1 MDDSQRLP
9 PSKFG
14 PRPLGPNQLER
25 GRLVAELERHAH
37 AKLVL
42 MHAPAGYGKT
52 TLMAQWYQRLTAAG
66 QGTGWVGLDDDDN
79 DAGRLATVLSLA
91 LSPRAHGEADLFDAV
106 NQCLQAHS
114 RFTLFLDEEERITEP
129 DAQHL
134 FEVLLK
140 LSPVDFHLVV
150 GSRTQPQK
158 LSTRLLLRSD
168 FLELTARELA
178 FQPAEISQFI
188 RLRCGLTLDAQ
199 TEAYLAQRTEGWAAV
214 LQLAAADIVRGES
227 ARTLFDH
234 LDSPNRNL
242 FQYLSDEVLIHLR
255 PQQHEFLLQTAFVE
269 ELSGPL
275 CDAITGRSDGESM
288 LRELQQSNLLLQALD
303 SSGRRFR
310 YHALFAEFLLQQ
322 LRERYPQQLPILA
335 RRASDW
341 CARSGQPENA
351 VEYALLADDPEH
363 LMSCI
368 RVCMDRLITRAQ
380 FATARRWLRALPRA
394 TLQQQPDMLVW
405 NTWVDIYTNDFAA
418 AQQSVADLQALS
430 QSRTLA
436 DRDQMGSYT
445 LTALLEILRA
455 RYPEADAATEAA
467 SRLVHPGDRR
477 MLAAIGNLRALLLQ
491 MRGRFAES
499 AQESARVLA
508 IAAEPPANWLSFVHA
523 AHISAMLEMSL
534 GNLAGAWRQ
543 LELPERRMA
552 DAETQGDMGG
562 NRSQLL
568 ALLSGPKAFVL
579 YELNRLDDAE
589 DCLERYEPFLSTI
602 FSPSSRALWHQLR
615 VRLRAL
621 SGDEESCQEA
631 LRQGSDFAA
640 RHRIEWME
648 VMMQWERVDHD
659 LSRGDLHRARAVA
672 AGLLASAG
680 LATPPEWI
688 APCAEL
694 FGPTLI
700 ALRCLIRTGEHQRAL
715 EYLPIHIEHAQR
727 QQRRLRLAALRLLEA
742 LALDA
747 ADLGARALE
756 AMQQALLLG
765 APTGAVRIFLDEGTA
780 CLSLLRR
787 LDRAGTLDAE
797 LTEYVS
803 RLRAAFADA
812 QGIAEGTAEGTAEP
826 DDHAEPGAAA
836 PALPVALSARE
847 LQIIQRLAE
856 GHSNLA
862 VGQQLFLSPNTVKWH
877 LSQIYA
883 KLGVRNRTQAVHV
896 ARQHQLTPLA

>member
-25 GRLVAELERHAH
+25 GRLVSELERHAH

-42 MHAPAGYGKT
+42 MQAPAGYGKT
-52 TLMAQWYQRLTAAG
+52 TLMAQWYERLTAAG

-91 LSPRAHGEADLFDAV
+91 LVPEAHGEADLFDAV
-106 NQCLQAHS
+106 NKCLQAHS
-114 RFTLFLDEEERITEP
+114 HFTLFLDEEERITEP

-140 LSPVDFHLVV
+140 LSPVDFHLVI
-150 GSRTQPQK
+150 GSRIQPQK

-178 FQPAEISQFI
+178 FQPDEISQFI
-188 RLRCGLTLDAQ
+188 RLRCGVALDAQ
-199 TEAYLAQRTEGWAAV
+199 TETYLAQRTEGWAAV
-214 LQLAAADIVRGES
+214 LQLAAADIARGVS

-234 LDSPNRNL
+234 ADSPHRNL

-255 PQQHEFLLQTAFVE
+255 PQQHEFLLQTAFVD
-269 ELSGPL
+269 ELAGPL
-275 CDAITGRSDGESM
+275 CDAITGRADGEAM
-288 LRELQQSNLLLQALD
+288 LLELQQSNLLLQAVD
-303 SSGRRFR
+303 SSRRRFR
-310 YHALFAEFLLQQ
+310 YHALFAEFLQQQ
-322 LRERYPQQLPILA
+322 LRERHPQQLPILA

-341 CARSGQPENA
+341 CARAGQPESA
-351 VEYALLADDPEH
+351 VEYALLAGDAEH
-363 LMSCI
+363 LMACI
-368 RVCMDRLITRAQ
+368 RICMDRLITRAQ

-394 TLQQQPDMLVW
+394 TLQQQPDLLVW
-405 NTWVDIYTNDFAA
+405 NAWVDIWTNDFAA
-418 AQQSVADLQALS
+418 AQESVADLQALS
-430 QSRTLA
+430 TIRTLP
-436 DRDQMGSYT
+436 DRDLMGDHM
-445 LTALLEILRA
+445 LTALLAILRA
-455 RYPEADAATEAA
+455 RYPQADAATEAA
-467 SRLVHPGDRR
+467 SQLVHTGDRR
-477 MLAAIGNLRALLLQ
+477 MMAAIGNLRALLQQ
-491 MRGRFAES
+491 MRGRFAET

-508 IAAEPPANWLSFVHA
+508 IAAQPPANWLSFVHA
-523 AHISAMLEMSL
+523 AHISAMMEMSL

-552 DAETQGDMGG
+552 DAETQGDVGG

-579 YELNRLDDAE
+579 YELNRPEDAE
-589 DCLERYEPFLSTI
+589 DCLERYEPFLNTI

-621 SGDEESCQEA
+621 GGDEESCQEA

-659 LSRGDLHRARAVA
+659 LWRGDLHRARAVA
-672 AGLLASAG
+672 AGLLESTE

-688 APCAEL
+688 APCGEL

-700 ALRCLIRTGEHQRAL
+700 ALRCLIRTGEHGRAL
-715 EYLPIHIEHAQR
+715 EYLPIHIEHARQ
-727 QQRRLRLAALRLLEA
+727 QQRRLRLTALRVLEA
-742 LALDA
+742 LALEA
-747 ADLGARALE
+747 ADRGALAVE

-765 APTGAVRIFLDEGTA
+765 APTGAVRIFLDEGTP

-787 LDRAGTLDAE
+787 LERAVALDAE
-797 LTEYVS
+797 QTDYLN
-803 RLRAAFADA
+803 RLRAGFA
-812 QGIAEGTAEGTAEP
+812 EAEP
-826 DDHAEPGAAA
+826 RAAA
-836 PALPVALSARE
+836 PPLPIPLSARE

-856 GHSNLA
+856 GHSNLV

-883 KLGVRNRTQAVHV
+883 KLGVRNRTHAVHV
-896 ARQHQLTPLA
+896 ARQHHLTPVAESPRRP